1 MTDTPTA
8 VFTVRHRKALVEVIT
23 AALTHTQ
30 LDTLTAEHPVPGDPG
45 HDAGKEGRVE
55 LIVLTYLEDP
65 DQSPLIQA
73 LTLIDPDTLTGQGR
87 KSWDMLGRRLQKK
100 GMALPTPASA
110 ERGSEAEAAEELAET
125 EVPGSVDEGESG
137 GAEPAEGEELARK
150 RRGRR
155 SRKAVVTSAAAGEG
169 KEAGLEIERA
179 RPVAVPQLVA
189 VGGAAALVA
198 QLEALE
204 GVEVVHVE
212 DAGTRGQALAV
223 LAAVSAALQTPG
235 AVVAIGG
242 PAEMMAR
249 LSVRG

>member
-1 MTDTPTA
+1 M
-8 VFTVRHRKALVEVIT
+8 
-23 AALTHTQ
+23 
-30 LDTLTAEHPVPGDPG
+30 
-45 HDAGKEGRVE
+45 
-55 LIVLTYLEDP
+55 
-65 DQSPLIQA
+65 
-73 LTLIDPDTLTGQGR
+73 
-87 KSWDMLGRRLQKK
+87 
-100 GMALPTPASA
+100 
-110 ERGSEAEAAEELAET
+110 
-125 EVPGSVDEGESG
+125 
-137 GAEPAEGEELARK
+137 
-150 RRGRR
+150 
-155 SRKAVVTSAAAGEG
+155 
-169 KEAGLEIERA
+169 
-179 RPVAVPQLVA
+179 A

>member
-55 LIVLTYLEDP
+55 LIVLTYLEEP
-65 DQSPLIQA
+65 DQSLLIQA
-73 LTLIDPDTLTGQGR
+73 LTLIDPDTLTGQDR
-87 KSWDMLGRRLQKK
+87 KSWDMLVRRLHNK
-100 GMALPTPASA
+100 GMTLPTSASA
-110 ERGSEAEAAEELAET
+110 DVQSE
-125 EVPGSVDEGESG
+125 EGE
-137 GAEPAEGEELARK
+137 AGEEVAAADAPAAADPAGEEPARK

-155 SRKAVVTSAAAGEG
+155 SRKAAVPAMSPGEGEADAPASAAEWV
-169 KEAGLEIERA
+169 R
-179 RPVAVPQLVA
+179 AVPQLVA

>member
-55 LIVLTYLEDP
+55 LIVLTYLEEP
-65 DQSPLIQA
+65 DQSLLIQA
-73 LTLIDPDTLTGQGR
+73 LTLIDPDTLTGQDR
-87 KSWDMLGRRLQKK
+87 KSWDMLVRRLHNK
-100 GMALPTPASA
+100 GMTLPTSASA
-110 ERGSEAEAAEELAET
+110 DVQSE
-125 EVPGSVDEGESG
+125 EGE
-137 GAEPAEGEELARK
+137 AGEEVAAADAPAAADPAGEEPARK

-155 SRKAVVTSAAAGEG
+155 SRKAAVPAMSPGEG
-169 KEAGLEIERA
+169 EEDAPEPAAEWVR
-179 RPVAVPQLVA
+179 AVPQLVA

>member
-1 MTDTPTA
+1 MTATP

-30 LDTLTAEHPVPGDPG
+30 LDALTAEHPVPGDPG

-55 LIVLTYLEDP
+55 LLVLTYLEED
-65 DQSPLIQA
+65 DHGPLIHA
-73 LTLIDPDTLTGQGR
+73 LALIDPASLTDQVR
-87 KSWDMLGRRLQKK
+87 KSWDMLGRRLRTK
-100 GMALPTPASA
+100 GLNLPTPASA
-110 ERGSEAEAAEELAET
+110 DSAAAATDAARGDAGATAE
-125 EVPGSVDEGESG
+125 GEGESG
-137 GAEPAEGEELARK
+137 AVAADPGQKPAPKKRGA
-150 RRGRR
+150 RGPKKAADAGQPG
-155 SRKAVVTSAAAGEG
+155 SRKATVAA
-169 KEAGLEIERA
+169 
-179 RPVAVPQLVA
+179 PQLVT
-189 VGGAAALVA
+189 VGGTAELVA

-212 DAGTRGQALAV
+212 DGGTRGQALAV

>member
-55 LIVLTYLEDP
+55 LIVLTYLEEP
-65 DQSPLIQA
+65 DQSLLIQA
-73 LTLIDPDTLTGQGR
+73 LTLIDPDTLTGQDR
-87 KSWDMLGRRLQKK
+87 KSWDMLVRRLHNK
-100 GMALPTPASA
+100 GMTLPTSASA
-110 ERGSEAEAAEELAET
+110 DVQSE
-125 EVPGSVDEGESG
+125 EGE
-137 GAEPAEGEELARK
+137 AGEEVAAADAPAAADPAGEEPARK

-155 SRKAVVTSAAAGEG
+155 SRKAAVPAMSPGEG
-169 KEAGLEIERA
+169 EADAPEPAAEWVR
-179 RPVAVPQLVA
+179 AVPQLVA